1 MFGVITLATSKGGVG
16 KSSLGRSLAA
26 HWFTIGHKPALI
38 DADPQRTLANRYDPH
53 GRMGEVPVVAE
64 PEERVGEVIEELRRR
79 HAPVI
84 VDTAGFRNRTTI
96 GALVA
101 TDIAIIPLK
110 PAVEDVDAAIATY
123 NLIREINETDERQ
136 GRPIKVAMILTMTM
150 RGTVIA
156 RHVRD
161 QLAEA
166 GYPLLKAEMMN
177 RVAYPEAGIEG
188 LSPSITDP
196 DGAAARDIGAI
207 AQELMKL
214 GSHEFMRGG
223 CGVTSKK
230 LGALL
235 RSVPPATA
243 RAEVLGGRACS
254 PPPPQPSPRRR
265 PSGHQGPK
273 RLEPEV
279 PLQVLIPKRIR
290 TQLGVKAAEEGR
302 SLRELVLRAIRGLGI
317 DVSDDDIRGKRGR
330 RSA

>member
-1 MFGVITLATSKGGVG
+1 MYGVITLATSKGGVG

-26 HWFTIGHKPALI
+26 HWFTVGHKPALI
-38 DADPQRTLANRYDPH
+38 DADPQRTLANRYDSR
-53 GRMGEVPVVAE
+53 GRMGGVPVVAE

-101 TDIAIIPLK
+101 TDLAIIPLK

-123 NLIREINETDERQ
+123 ELIQEINETDERQ
-136 GRPIKVAMILTMTM
+136 GRPVRVALVLTMTM

-161 QLAEA
+161 QLTGA
-166 GYPLLKAEMMN
+166 GYPLLKAEMLN

-196 DGAAARDIGAI
+196 DGAAARDIAAI

-214 GSHEFMRGG
+214 SSHEIMKEA
-223 CGVTSKK
+223 V
-230 LGALL
+230 A
-235 RSVPPATA
+235 
-243 RAEVLGGRACS
+243 
-254 PPPPQPSPRRR
+254 
-265 PSGHQGPK
+265 
-273 RLEPEV
+273 
-279 PLQVLIPKRIR
+279 
-290 TQLGVKAAEEGR
+290 
-302 SLRELVLRAIRGLGI
+302 
-317 DVSDDDIRGKRGR
+317 
-330 RSA
+330 